1 MSGIALTSRNS
12 RPRINVRLVLELS
25 ISFRAFQVQPTCLIL
40 SRSSCK
46 EEAVKLR
53 RIHLRLLGYMLLLM
67 GMGSA
72 AFGTAVA
79 APEISP
85 ASASSALALVSGVLL
100 VMRGRRK

>member
-1 MSGIALTSRNS
+1 M
-12 RPRINVRLVLELS
+12 
-25 ISFRAFQVQPTCLIL
+25 
-40 SRSSCK
+40 
-46 EEAVKLR
+46 
-53 RIHLRLLGYMLLLM
+53 RLLGYMLLLM